1 MRASPNASESDHPA
15 FRSVRDRQTWGSALA
30 DDSFHLRVSGRI
42 PVPINSQALM
52 RLLRE
57 KSDLSASVLERFE
70 GKLCVPIGAR
80 LLGVEL
86 SEEVLT
92 DMGYFID

>member
-1 MRASPNASESDHPA
+1 
-15 FRSVRDRQTWGSALA
+15 
-30 DDSFHLRVSGRI
+30 
-42 PVPINSQALM
+42 M